1 LGTLTLHPEQ
11 PGITLWVVCASA
23 DVPRMTA
30 IRLRMCRLIVAGVEI
45 PPDLPG
51 HFVHRLREVAV

>member
-1 LGTLTLHPEQ
+1 
-11 PGITLWVVCASA
+11 
-23 DVPRMTA
+23 MTA